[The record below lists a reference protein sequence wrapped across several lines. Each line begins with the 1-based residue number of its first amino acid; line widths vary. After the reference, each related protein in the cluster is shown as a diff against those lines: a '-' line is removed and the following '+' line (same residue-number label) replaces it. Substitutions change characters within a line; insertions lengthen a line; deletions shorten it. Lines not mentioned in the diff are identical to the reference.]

1 MDFGLSDEQTLF
13 QDTLRSF
20 LSARVG
26 LDRVRRIAA
35 GDEPAAAVWR
45 ELAELGIC
53 GLIIPESQG
62 GVGLNLL
69 DAAIAAEQLGAG
81 VTPAPFLGSAVMA
94 PLALRLA
101 GGQEDRLQ
109 RLAAG
114 ELRIGI
120 GLAEAVARRGGAGL
134 RAENGALHGACRY
147 VLDYG
152 ADEYL
157 LADTDSRG
165 LYLAAADALTH
176 QPLSI
181 VDKTRATGEL
191 ICDGA
196 AGLPLT
202 PDPGV
207 LQQVLDAGLVMLAA
221 DILGAAQAMLEQA
234 VAYAKE
240 REQFNR
246 PIGSFQAVKH
256 LCAEMAA
263 SLEPCRAM
271 VWHAAHALDSLP
283 DQAHLIA
290 CHTKAHLAEVGAFV
304 ARTATEVHGGMGFTD
319 LLGLH
324 YWFKRIGFARQT
336 LGTPELLREEAARA
350 QGLMP

>member
-1 MDFGLSDEQTLF
+1 MDFGLSEEQTLF
-13 QDTLRSF
+13 QDTLRGF
-20 LSARVG
+20 LSQRVD

-35 GDEPAAAVWR
+35 GDESVAAVWR
-45 ELAELGIC
+45 ELAELGVC
-53 GLIIPESQG
+53 GLIIPEEQG
-62 GVGLNLL
+62 GVGLKLL
-69 DAAIAAEQLGAG
+69 DAAIAAEQLGAA

-120 GLAEAVARRGGAGL
+120 GLAEAAARRGDAGL
-134 RAENGALHGACRY
+134 RAENGALYGASLY

-157 LADTDSRG
+157 LADTNNRG
-165 LYLAAADALTH
+165 LHLVAADALTH

-181 VDKTRATGEL
+181 VDKTRATGEV
-191 ICDGA
+191 ICNGVA
-196 AGLPLT
+196 SVPLT
-202 PDPGV
+202 QDPDI

-221 DILGAAQAMLEQA
+221 DTLGAAQAMLERA

-256 LCAEMAA
+256 MCAEMAA

-271 VWHAAHALDSLP
+271 VWYAAHALDSLP
-283 DQAHLIA
+283 EQAHLIA

-336 LGTPELLREEAARA
+336 LGAPELLREEAARA
-350 QGLMP
+350 QGLAT